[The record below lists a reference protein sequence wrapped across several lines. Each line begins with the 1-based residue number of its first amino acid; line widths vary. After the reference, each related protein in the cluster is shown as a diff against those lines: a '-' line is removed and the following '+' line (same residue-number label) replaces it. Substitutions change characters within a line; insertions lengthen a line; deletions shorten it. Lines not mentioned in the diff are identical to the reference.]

1 MELHQLRL
9 LIGIVIT
16 AMMQKMTSG
25 ALPKSIAL
33 NVGSKE
39 IYQQASCFYRRYDA
53 YVVSGYD
60 ERDPDHTPEPAHSPA
75 SKIIVEQ
82 STVNDKYVHLRFYI
96 NNKYWH
102 KNTRDN
108 RIVASLNQPIEDTT
122 DPSCTLFEPA
132 FPSQNEVYFTHVQ
145 TGWRVIAKAEGHRR
159 YTLYVEENSS
169 GTNLVFVDRET
180 LVILPEHPIAFI
192 HGKYLKAYDVNGKR
206 LQFGSDKATDKESLH
221 SASMKSNGMVIISS
235 HYFDYFWWVNTKD
248 SNWVYGGDYTTQGSS
263 VVQIFKPVKIDEYAI
278 ALLNPSVNKYC
289 VRSTDNCLAATSD
302 TITSEAIIFVDELVT
317 ERQIL
322 NLNYALRDQRIYGE
336 TPFIAGTTT
345 LTNSAPVDLIMP
357 VEITYIDEKS
367 YTFSRGGGR
376 LNAGVKHTISTTP
389 WFISIGKV
397 IIPGAIIINEE
408 FEWDKA
414 DTAANEVTAVGTV
427 SVPKN
432 STVTVSYVGT
442 KGICSIPFTYTKAD
456 KSAIDG
462 KTSFENSVRGG
473 MYEGVSYYNFRFQVD
488 NN

>member
-16 AMMQKMTSG
+16 AMMEKMTSG

-33 NVGSKE
+33 QDGPADIFAQDGSF
-39 IYQQASCFYRRYDA
+39 FYRHGTSD
-53 YVVSGYD
+53 VVSGY
-60 ERDPDHTPEPAHSPA
+60 EQSQPAYSPA
-75 SKIIVEQ
+75 TKIIVEQ
-82 STVNDKYVHLRFYI
+82 STVNNKYVHLRFYI
-96 NNKYWH
+96 NNRYWSRD
-102 KNTRDN
+102 TRDN
-108 RIVASLNQPIEDTT
+108 AIVAISNQPIEDTT
-122 DPSCTLFEPA
+122 DPSCTLFEPN
-132 FPSQNEVYFTHVQ
+132 FPSQNEVNFTHVQ
-145 TGWRVIAKAEGHRR
+145 TGWRVIVKEVVVLDRLSSR
-159 YTLYVEENSS
+159 LYVEENSS
-169 GTNLVFVDRET
+169 GTNLGFVDRET
-180 LVILPEHPIAFI
+180 LIILPDHPIAFI

-221 SASMKSNGMVIISS
+221 SPSMMSNGMVVISS
-235 HYFDYFWWVNTKD
+235 TYFDSLWWVNTSND
-248 SNWVYGGDYTTQGSS
+248 SNWIYGGDYTTQVSPRAA
-263 VVQIFKPVKIDEYAI
+263 IFKVVKIDEIAI

-302 TITSEAIIFVDELVT
+302 DITSEAIIFVDELVT

-322 NLNYALRDQRIYGE
+322 NLAYILADQRIYGE

-345 LTNSAPVDLIMP
+345 LTNEEDVDLIMP
-357 VEITYIDEKS
+357 VEITYTDEKS

-376 LNAGVKHTISTTP
+376 LNANVKSTISTTP
-389 WFISIGKV
+389 WFISTGRLV
-397 IIPGAIIINEE
+397 IPGAIIINEA
-408 FEWDKA
+408 FEWDTA
-414 DTAANEVTAVGTV
+414 DTTETEVTAVGTV

-462 KTSFENSVRGG
+462 QTTYQNRIRGG
-473 MYEGVSYYNFRFQVD
+473 IYEGVSYYNFSFQVV